1 MSQQFAEKVAIV
13 TAAGAGIGAATAQY
27 LARDGAAVMV
37 ADISA
42 RRAKEVS
49 EQLQQAG
56 AQVMW
61 RKMDASEPDDVQ
73 ETLAATLAAFGRLD
87 IMINNAGLG
96 IPTRLEDV
104 SIEDW
109 RRTIDV
115 TLTSVFLGI
124 KYTVPILR
132 QHGGGVIVNTASI
145 SGIRGDYGMGP
156 YNAAKA
162 GVINLTRTAALEN
175 APHHI
180 RVNCVCPGGIN
191 TRAPQLLGGSNEAA
205 FRHQMGAAHPMGR
218 MGEAHEI
225 ADAILYLAS
234 DAASF
239 ITGASLVVDGGIS
252 THTGLPDLTT
262 FYQPQ

>member
-1 MSQQFAEKVAIV
+1 MTKQFAGKVAIV
-13 TAAGAGIGAATAQY
+13 TAAGSGIGAATAER
-27 LARDGAAVMV
+27 LAGDGAAVMV

-42 RRAKEVS
+42 RRAMAVS
-49 EQLQQAG
+49 ERMQQAG

-73 ETLAATLAAFGRLD
+73 ETLATTLDAFGRLD

-96 IPTRLEDV
+96 MPARLEDV
-104 SIEDW
+104 SLEDW

-124 KYTVPILR
+124 KFSLPILR
-132 QHGGGVIVNTASI
+132 QYGGGVIVNTASI
-145 SGIRGDYGMGP
+145 SGMRGDYGMGP

-175 APHHI
+175 APHNI

-205 FRHQMGAAHPMGR
+205 FRQQMNAAHPLGR
-218 MGEAHEI
+218 MGEAHEV

-239 ITGASLVVDGGIS
+239 VTGASLVVDGGIS

-262 FYQPQ
+262 FYKAQ